1 MQSGFFFVNPPQHSV
16 SNSKNQAN
24 TATENKAEDTST
36 SKKTR
41 ISTHKKVGKSLK
53 LLHISKKIHTFAT
66 AFHSPPSCDGKLRA
80 T

>member
-1 MQSGFFFVNPPQHSV
+1 MQSGFFVNSPQHSV

-24 TATENKAEDTST
+24 TATENKAKTQARQ
-36 SKKTR
+36 KTR
-41 ISTHKKVGKSLK
+41 ISTHKKGGKSLK